1 MFISDFAIK
10 RPIVT
15 VVIMVALVIFGLF
28 AAFNT
33 DVDELPDVQQPIVFV
48 AVPYPGA
55 SPDQVEREVVDRM
68 EEAFQGLNGIDQIT
82 STSTD
87 GFAQI
92 IVQFVYSKPSDQ
104 AAQDVRDAISGIRD
118 KLPIEMK
125 EPIIKKF
132 DPSDQP
138 IVSLTLSSNSLKPN
152 ELTILADPDIT
163 RQIQGLS
170 GVAQVTLSG
179 GVSREISVNVIPSRL
194 NAAKVSV
201 SDVVNALN
209 AQNLAVPVGMINGTL
224 EERSIRL
231 RGRIENA
238 RDFGQLVVAQR
249 GGQVIRLADV
259 ANVADG
265 SAEQRSLALF
275 NGVEGIGIDITKSK
289 GSSTTRVSDE
299 INARVDEI
307 RKTLPAG
314 VTLSVVRD
322 AGPRVRHSVR
332 NVVEALIEGAI
343 LTVIVVFLFLNS
355 WRSTVITGLALPVS
369 AISAFIAVHAFGF
382 TLNTMSLL
390 GLSLAIGILIDDAI
404 VVRENIVRHV
414 ELGEDHFK
422 AAHTGTDEIGL
433 AVTATTLSIMAVF
446 VPIAFMQGVS
456 GQWFKPFALTIACAV
471 LVSLFV
477 SFSLDPMLSAYWP
490 DPAIEAHEHRS
501 WISRKLES
509 FNKWFD
515 RQADRYKG
523 VVAWALDH
531 RADMVA
537 ISIGVF
543 LASILIPAK
552 GLFAALTLVAGVL
565 LIVWLMSLD
574 FPKTTFWGIARG
586 TLAVGVFIGA
596 MVVGLMLPEPGWAK
610 LGGGFI
616 PDSDNSELNVS
627 VEAPPGSNID
637 YTHIKSEEIGR
648 IIRTHKEV
656 AYTYTIVGTANGS
669 GAVDAANIY
678 IKLVP
683 KTDRSISQGDLSTL
697 IREEISHIVGV
708 TAYTFNSSFA
718 GNQKQIQVQIR
729 GNDAQQLNEVAEK
742 MEVEV
747 RKVPG
752 AADVGLSTKGLKPEL
767 DVQLNRGLAGT
778 LGITVGQ
785 LAQALRPAFAG
796 VQAGSWVD
804 PTGKTRDVT
813 VRLPAGSRERISD
826 LQQLPIAVPP
836 STGAPQSGSGQPS
849 AVAISPTNTGP
860 QTIPLGQIAT
870 VRVTT
875 GPAQID
881 HLDEDK
887 VVIVGVNPQ
896 GRPLSEVSADVNSAI
911 AKVQLPPGVHLS
923 QGGQVKD
930 QNEVFGSI
938 LSALGLAV
946 LLMYLILVVQFGS
959 FLDPLAIMLSLPLSL
974 IGVVLALLVTG
985 GTLNIMS
992 MIGVILLMGIVA
1004 KNAILLVDFA
1014 KWTRESKKVTL
1025 REALIEAGR
1034 VRLRPILMTTFALIA
1049 GMIPVALG
1057 LGEGADFR
1065 APLGRAVIGGV
1076 ITSTLLTLI
1085 VIPTFYEILD
1095 EWREKLLHAFARRRG
1110 TDSPTGHAPEREP
1123 GMGAPP
1129 QPALGEPTA

>member
-15 VVIMVALVIFGLF
+15 VVIMVALVIFGVF

-68 EEAFQGLNGIDQIT
+68 EDAFQGLNGIDQIT
-82 STSTD
+82 SASTD

-92 IVQFVYSKPSDQ
+92 TVQFVYSKPTDE

-118 KLPIEMK
+118 KLPAEMK
-125 EPIIKKF
+125 EPVIKKF
-132 DPSDQP
+132 DPNDLP
-138 IVSLTLSSNSLKPN
+138 IVSLTLSSNVLKPN

-163 RQIQGLS
+163 RQLQGLE

-179 GVSREISVNVIPSRL
+179 NVDREISVDVIPSRL

-201 SDVVNALN
+201 ADVVNALN
-209 AQNLAVPVGMINGTL
+209 AQNLAVPVGMITGAL
-224 EERSIRL
+224 QERSIRL

-238 RDFGQLVVAQR
+238 SDFGQLVVAQR

-259 ANVADG
+259 ANVSDG

-289 GSSTTRVSDE
+289 GTSTTRVSDE
-299 INARVDEI
+299 INARVKEI

-314 VTLSVVRD
+314 VKLDVVRD
-322 AGPRVRHSVR
+322 AGPRVRASVR
-332 NVVEALIEGAI
+332 NVEEALIEGAI

-369 AISAFIAVHAFGF
+369 AISSFIAVNAFGF

-404 VVRENIVRHV
+404 VVRENIVRHI
-414 ELGEDHFK
+414 EMGEDHFT

-433 AVTATTLSIMAVF
+433 AVTATTFSIMAVF
-446 VPIAFMQGVS
+446 VPIAFMSGVS

-501 WISRKLES
+501 WISRKLEK
-509 FNKWFD
+509 FNTWFD
-515 RQADRYKG
+515 KQADRYKDLI
-523 VVAWALDH
+523 AWALDH

-543 LASILIPAK
+543 FASILIPVK
-552 GLFAALTLVAGVL
+552 GLYAALTLMAGVL
-565 LIVWLMSLD
+565 LIVWMLSFDLN
-574 FPKTTFWGIARG
+574 ARIG
-586 TLAVGVFIGA
+586 RILTGLLAVAIFVLALF
-596 MVVGLMLPEPGWAK
+596 VGWGLPEPGWAK
-610 LGGGFI
+610 VGGGFV
-616 PDSDNSELNVS
+616 PDSDNSELNVAI
-627 VEAPPGSNID
+627 ETPPGSNID

-656 AYTYTIVGTANGS
+656 AYTYTVVGTATGS
-669 GAVDAANIY
+669 GEVDVASIY
-678 IKLVP
+678 VKLVP
-683 KTDRSISQGDLSTL
+683 KSKRSISQNDLSTV
-697 IREEISHIVGV
+697 IREEISHVAGV
-708 TAYTFNSSFA
+708 TAYTFASSFA

-729 GNDAQQLNEVAEK
+729 GNDADQLNEVAER

-752 AADVGLSTKGLKPEL
+752 AADIGLSTKGLKPEL
-767 DVQLNRGLAGT
+767 DVQLNRGLAGS

-785 LAQALRPAFAG
+785 LAEALRPAFAG
-796 VQAGSWVD
+796 VQAGNWVD

-813 VRLPAGSRERISD
+813 VRLPAASRQNVSD
-826 LQQLPIAVPP
+826 LEQLPITVQPATTPA
-836 STGAPQSGSGQPS
+836 APGQSS
-849 AVAISPTNTGP
+849 AVAVNPANTGP

-870 VRVTT
+870 VRLTT
-875 GPAQID
+875 GPAEID
-881 HLDEDK
+881 HFDEDK
-887 VVIVGVNPQ
+887 VVTLGVDPQ
-896 GRPLSEVSADVNSAI
+896 GRALSEVSADVNAAI
-911 AKVQLPPGVHLS
+911 AKVPLPPGVHIS
-923 QGGQVKD
+923 QGGQV
-930 QNEVFGSI
+930 QSQTEVYGAI
-938 LSALGLAV
+938 VSALGLAI

-1014 KWTRESKKVTL
+1014 KWTRESKHVSL

-1095 EWREKLLHAFARRRG
+1095 EWRENL
-1110 TDSPTGHAPEREP
+1110 GHVFVRKHDEKDAPEGGRAH
-1123 GMGAPP
+1123 GAPP
-1129 QPALGEPTA
+1129 QPAMGKPTP

>member
-33 DVDELPDVQQPIVFV
+33 DVDELPDIQQPIVFV

-92 IVQFVYSKPSDQ
+92 IVQFVYSKPTDQ

-118 KLPIEMK
+118 KLPVEMK

-132 DPSDQP
+132 DPNDQP

-163 RQIQGLS
+163 RQIQGLA

-179 GVSREISVNVIPSRL
+179 GVDREISVNVIPSRL

-209 AQNLAVPVGMINGTL
+209 AQNLAVPVGMINGAL

-249 GGQVIRLADV
+249 GGQVIHLSDV
-259 ANVADG
+259 ANVSDG

-299 INARVDEI
+299 IHARVDQI
-307 RKTLPAG
+307 RKTLPPG
-314 VTLSVVRD
+314 VKLDIVRD
-322 AGPRVRHSVR
+322 AGPRVSHSVR

-369 AISAFIAVHAFGF
+369 AISAFIAVNLFGF

-414 ELGEDHFK
+414 ELGEDHFT

-433 AVTATTLSIMAVF
+433 AVTATTFSIMAVF

-490 DPAIEAHEHRS
+490 DPAIEAHEHRN
-501 WISRKLES
+501 WISRKLEI

-523 VVAWALDH
+523 LIAWALDH

-543 LASILIPAK
+543 FASILIPAK
-552 GLFAALTLVAGVL
+552 GLFAALTLLAGVMV
-565 LIVWLMSLD
+565 IVWMMSLN
-574 FPKTTFWGIARG
+574 FPKTAFWTIVKGF
-586 TLAVGVFIGA
+586 LAVAVFFTSLGIG
-596 MVVGLMLPEPGWAK
+596 LTLPEPGWAK

-637 YTHIKSEEIGR
+637 YTHIKAEEIGR

-656 AYTYTIVGTANGS
+656 AYTYTVVGTASGS
-669 GAVDAANIY
+669 GEVDVASIY

-683 KTDRSISQGDLSTL
+683 KADRSISQGDLSTL
-697 IREEISHIVGV
+697 IRKEIAHVGGV

-729 GNDAQQLNEVAEK
+729 GNNAQQLNEVAEK

-813 VRLPAGSRERISD
+813 VRLPAGSRERVSD

-836 STGAPQSGSGQPS
+836 ASGGSTSANAGAAS
-849 AVAISPTNTGP
+849 ATPINSGP

-870 VRVTT
+870 VRLTT

-887 VVIVGVNPQ
+887 VVTIGVNPQ
-896 GRPLSEVSADVNSAI
+896 GRPLSEVSGDVNRAI
-911 AKVQLPPGVHLS
+911 ARIPLPPGVTIS

-930 QNEVFGSI
+930 QNEVYGSI
-938 LSALGLAV
+938 VAALGLAILV
-946 LLMYLILVVQFGS
+946 MDLILGVQVGS
-959 FLDPLAIMLSLPLSL
+959 FLDTLASLLSLPVSW
-974 IGVVLALLVTG
+974 IGVVLALLITS

-1057 LGEGADFR
+1057 IGEGADFR

-1095 EWREKLLHAFARRRG
+1095 EWREKLSHSFGRNHVAAG
-1110 TDSPTGHAPEREP
+1110 EGEHAPRSEP

-1129 QPALGEPTA
+1129 QPAIGEPTP

>member
-33 DVDELPDVQQPIVFV
+33 DVDELPDIQQPIVFV

-92 IVQFVYSKPSDQ
+92 IVQFVYSKPTDQ

-118 KLPIEMK
+118 KLPVEMK

-132 DPSDQP
+132 DPNDQP

-163 RQIQGLS
+163 RQIQGLA

-179 GVSREISVNVIPSRL
+179 GVDREISVNVIPSRL

-209 AQNLAVPVGMINGTL
+209 AQNLAVPVGMINGAL

-249 GGQVIRLADV
+249 GGQVIHLSDV
-259 ANVADG
+259 ANVSDG

-299 INARVDEI
+299 IHARVDQI
-307 RKTLPAG
+307 RKTLPPG
-314 VTLSVVRD
+314 VKLDIVRD
-322 AGPRVRHSVR
+322 AGPRVSHSVR

-369 AISAFIAVHAFGF
+369 AISAFIAVNLFGF

-414 ELGEDHFK
+414 ELGEDHFT

-433 AVTATTLSIMAVF
+433 AVTATTFSIMAVF

-490 DPAIEAHEHRS
+490 DPAIEAHEHRN
-501 WISRKLES
+501 WISRKLEI

-523 VVAWALDH
+523 LIAWALDH

-543 LASILIPAK
+543 FASILIPAK
-552 GLFAALTLVAGVL
+552 GLFAALTLLAGVMV
-565 LIVWLMSLD
+565 IVWMMSLN
-574 FPKTTFWGIARG
+574 FPKTAFWTIVKGF
-586 TLAVGVFIGA
+586 LAVAVFFTSLGIG
-596 MVVGLMLPEPGWAK
+596 LTLPEPGWAK

-637 YTHIKSEEIGR
+637 YTHIKAEEIGR

-656 AYTYTIVGTANGS
+656 AYTYTVVGTASGS
-669 GAVDAANIY
+669 GEVDVASIY

-683 KTDRSISQGDLSTL
+683 KADRSISQGDLSTL
-697 IREEISHIVGV
+697 IRKEIAHVGGV

-729 GNDAQQLNEVAEK
+729 GNNAQQLNEVAEK

-813 VRLPAGSRERISD
+813 VRLPAGSRERVSD

-836 STGAPQSGSGQPS
+836 ASGGSTSANAGAAS
-849 AVAISPTNTGP
+849 ATPINSGP

-870 VRVTT
+870 VRLTT

-887 VVIVGVNPQ
+887 VVTIGVNPQ
-896 GRPLSEVSADVNSAI
+896 GRPLSEVSGDVNRAI
-911 AKVQLPPGVHLS
+911 ARIPLPPGVTIS

-930 QNEVFGSI
+930 QNEVYGSI
-938 LSALGLAV
+938 VAALGLAI

-974 IGVVLALLVTG
+974 IGVVLALLITS

-1057 LGEGADFR
+1057 IGEGADFR

-1095 EWREKLLHAFARRRG
+1095 EWREKLSHSFGRNHVAAG
-1110 TDSPTGHAPEREP
+1110 EGEHAPRSEP

-1129 QPALGEPTA
+1129 QPAIGEPTP

>member
-15 VVIMVALVIFGLF
+15 SVVMVALVIFGIFALF
-28 AAFNT
+28 KT
-33 DVDELPDVQQPIVFV
+33 DVDEFPDIQQPIVFV

-92 IVQFVYSKPSDQ
+92 IVQFIYSKNTDQ
-104 AAQDVRDAISGIRD
+104 ASQDVRDAISGIRD
-118 KLPIEMK
+118 KLPTEMK

-138 IVSLTLSSNSLKPN
+138 IVSLTLSSTTLRPN
-152 ELTILADPDIT
+152 ELTILADLGIT

-170 GVAQVTLSG
+170 GVAQTTISG
-179 GVSREISVNVIPSRL
+179 GVDREVAVNVVPERL
-194 NAAKVSV
+194 NAAKVSIA
-201 SDVVNALN
+201 DVVNALN
-209 AQNLAVPVGMINGTL
+209 AQNLAVPVGMVTGALN
-224 EERSIRL
+224 ERSIRL
-231 RGRIENA
+231 RGRIESA
-238 RDFGQLVVAQR
+238 VDFAQLVVAQR
-249 GGQVIRLADV
+249 GGQVVRLGDV
-259 ANVADG
+259 ANVSDG

-289 GSSTTRVSDE
+289 GTSTTRVSDE
-299 INARVDEI
+299 IRNKVAEI
-307 RKTLPAG
+307 EKTLPPG
-314 VTLSVVRD
+314 VKLNIVRD
-322 AGPRVRHSVR
+322 AGTRVRNSVR
-332 NVVEALIEGAI
+332 NVEEALIEGAF
-343 LTVIVVFLFLNS
+343 LTVLVVFLFLNS

-369 AISAFIAVHAFGF
+369 AVAAFIAVWAFGF

-414 ELGEDHFK
+414 EMGEDHFT

-433 AVTATTLSIMAVF
+433 AVTATTMSIMAVF
-446 VPIAFMQGVS
+446 VPIAFMSGIS

-490 DPAIEAHEHRS
+490 DPALEEHQHRS
-501 WISRKLES
+501 WISRKLET

-515 RQADRYKG
+515 RQADRYEG
-523 VVAWALDH
+523 VIAWALDH
-531 RADMVA
+531 RTDMVA
-537 ISIGVF
+537 IAVGTF
-543 LASILIPAK
+543 LASILIPVK
-552 GLFAALTLVAGVL
+552 GALAAGVL
-565 LIVWLMSLD
+565 LLGVLAIVWLMSLD
-574 FPKTTFWGIARG
+574 LPRTVKALGALVLG
-586 TLAVGVFIGA
+586 VGAFAAALVTPT
-596 MVVGLMLPEPGWAK
+596 VGK

-616 PDSDNSELNVS
+616 PDSDNSELSVS
-627 VEAPPGSNID
+627 VETPPGSNID
-637 YTHIKSEEIGR
+637 YTHVKTEEIGR
-648 IIRTHKEV
+648 IVRSHKQV
-656 AYTYTIVGTANGS
+656 AYTYTTVGSATGS
-669 GAVDAANIY
+669 GAVDQATIY
-678 IKLVP
+678 VKLVP
-683 KTDRSISQGDLSTL
+683 KKQRNISQTDLSSI
-697 IREEISHIVGV
+697 IRGEIAHVGGV
-708 TAYTFNSSFA
+708 TAYTFNGGFA

-729 GNDAQQLNEVAEK
+729 GNDADALTRVAEQ
-742 MEVEV
+742 MEAEV

-752 AADVGLSTKGLKPEL
+752 AADVGLSSKGLKPEL
-767 DVQLNRGLAGT
+767 EVQLNRGLAGT
-778 LGITVGQ
+778 LGITVAQ

-796 VQAGSWVD
+796 VQAGNWVD

-813 VRLPAGSRERISD
+813 VRLAPEARDRAND
-826 LQQLPIAVPP
+826 LQQLPIAVPGGTIQ
-836 STGAPQSGSGQPS
+836 SAMAP
-849 AVAISPTNTGP
+849 AANTGP
-860 QTIPLGQIAT
+860 RTIPLGQVAT
-870 VRVTT
+870 VSQTT

-881 HLDEDK
+881 HLNEDK
-887 VVIVGVNPQ
+887 VVTVGVNPQ
-896 GRPLSEVSADVNSAI
+896 GRPLSEVSADVNLAV
-911 AKVQLPPGVHLS
+911 ARVPLPPGVHLS

-930 QNEVFGSI
+930 QTELFGSI
-938 LSALGLAV
+938 IAALGLAV

-974 IGVVLALLVTG
+974 IGVVLALLITG

-1014 KWTRESKKVTL
+1014 KWTREQKKIPL
-1025 REALIEAGR
+1025 RAALIEAGR
-1034 VRLRPILMTTFALIA
+1034 VRLRPILMTTLALIA

-1076 ITSTLLTLI
+1076 ITSTLLTLL

-1095 EWREKLLHAFARRRG
+1095 GWRESVLSSVSSRRKHQHGGEAEKGAHTRPTEPVRG
-1110 TDSPTGHAPEREP
+1110 VAPAPAMGKPTP
-1123 GMGAPP
+1123 
-1129 QPALGEPTA
+1129 

>member
-15 VVIMVALVIFGLF
+15 VVIMVALVIFGVF

-33 DVDELPDVQQPIVFV
+33 DVDELPDVQQPIVSV
-48 AVPYPGA
+48 SVPYPGA

-92 IVQFVYSKPSDQ
+92 IVQFVFSKPTDE

-118 KLPIEMK
+118 KLPAEMK
-125 EPIIKKF
+125 EPVINKF
-132 DPSDQP
+132 DPDDLP
-138 IVSLTLSSNSLKPN
+138 IVSLTLSSNVLKPN

-163 RQIQGLS
+163 RKLQGLE

-179 GVSREISVNVIPSRL
+179 NVDREIEVDVIPSRL

-201 SDVVNALN
+201 ADVVNALN
-209 AQNLAVPVGMINGTL
+209 AQNLAVPVGMITGAL
-224 EERSIRL
+224 QERSIRL
-231 RGRIENA
+231 RGRIEDA

-259 ANVADG
+259 ANVSDG

-289 GSSTTRVSDE
+289 GTSTTRVSNE
-299 INARVDEI
+299 INDLVKQI
-307 RKTLPAG
+307 RTTLPAG
-314 VTLSVVRD
+314 VNLDVVRD
-322 AGPRVRHSVR
+322 AGPRVRDSVR
-332 NVVEALIEGAI
+332 NVEEALVEGAI
-343 LTVIVVFLFLNS
+343 LTVLVVFLFLNS

-369 AISAFIAVHAFGF
+369 AISSFIAVHAFGF

-404 VVRENIVRHV
+404 VVRENIVRHI
-414 ELGEDHFK
+414 EMGEDHFT

-433 AVTATTLSIMAVF
+433 AVTATTFSIMAVF
-446 VPIAFMQGVS
+446 VPIAFMSGIS

-501 WISRKLES
+501 WISRKLVS
-509 FNKWFD
+509 FNIWFD

-537 ISIGVF
+537 ISVGVF
-543 LASILIPAK
+543 VASILIPVAGLYAALVVLAAVFLIVWLFSLDVTTRGGGIIK
-552 GLFAALTLVAGVL
+552 GLFAVAIFAG
-565 LIVWLMSLD
+565 SL
-574 FPKTTFWGIARG
+574 W
-586 TLAVGVFIGA
+586 IG
-596 MVVGLMLPEPGWAK
+596 MKIPEPGWAK
-610 LGGGFI
+610 VGGGFV

-627 VEAPPGSNID
+627 IETPPGSNLD
-637 YTHIKSEEIGR
+637 YTHIKAEEIGR

-656 AYTYTIVGTANGS
+656 AYTYTVVGTASGS
-669 GAVDAANIY
+669 GEVDVGSIY
-678 IKLVP
+678 VKLVP
-683 KTDRSISQGDLSTL
+683 KDKRSLSQDQISTL
-697 IREEISHIVGV
+697 IRKEMSHVAGV
-708 TAYTFNSSFA
+708 TAYTFASSFA

-729 GNDAQQLNEVAEK
+729 GNNADQLNEVAEQ
-742 MEVEV
+742 MEAVV

-767 DVQLNRGLAGT
+767 DVQLNRGLAGS
-778 LGITVGQ
+778 LGITVAQ
-785 LAQALRPAFAG
+785 LAEALRPAFAG

-813 VRLPAGSRERISD
+813 VRLPAASRQNVTD
-826 LQQLPIAVPP
+826 LEQLPISVPQQAAAA
-836 STGAPQSGSGQPS
+836 APDQSS
-849 AVAISPTNTGP
+849 AVAVNPNNTGP

-870 VRVTT
+870 VRLTT
-875 GPAQID
+875 GPAEID
-881 HLDEDK
+881 HLNEDK
-887 VVIVGVNPQ
+887 VVTIGVNPQ
-896 GRPLSEVSADVNSAI
+896 GRALSEVSGDINKAI
-911 AKVQLPPGVHLS
+911 AKIPLPPGVSLS

-930 QNEVFGSI
+930 QNAVYGAI
-938 LSALGLAV
+938 VSALGLAI

-974 IGVVLALLVTG
+974 IGVVLALLITQ

-1014 KWTRESKKVTL
+1014 KWTRESKKVSL

-1095 EWREKLLHAFARRRG
+1095 EWREKASHVFARHPKPQG
-1110 TDSPTGHAPEREP
+1110 QGDHAPKGER
-1123 GMGAPP
+1123 GHGAPP
-1129 QPALGEPTA
+1129 QPAMGEPTP

>member
-15 VVIMVALVIFGLF
+15 VVMMAALVIFGLF
-28 AAFNT
+28 AAFKT
-33 DVDELPDVQQPIVFV
+33 DVDELPDIQQPIVFV

-68 EEAFQGLNGIDQIT
+68 EQAFQGLNGIDQIT

-92 IVQFVYSKPSDQ
+92 IVQFVYSKPTDE

-118 KLPIEMK
+118 KLPVEMK

-132 DPSDQP
+132 DPNDQP
-138 IVSLTLSSNSLKPN
+138 IVSLTLSSNTLKPN

-163 RQIQGLS
+163 RQIQGLP

-179 GVSREISVNVIPSRL
+179 GVDREISVNIVPSLL

-238 RDFGQLVVAQR
+238 HDFGQLVVAQR
-249 GGQVIRLADV
+249 GGQVVRLADV
-259 ANVADG
+259 ANVSDG

-275 NGVEGIGIDITKSK
+275 NGVAGIGIDITKSK
-289 GSSTTRVSDE
+289 GSSTTRVSDA
-299 INARVDEI
+299 IHARVDQI
-307 RKTLPAG
+307 SKTLPPG
-314 VTLSVVRD
+314 VKLDIVRD
-322 AGPRVRHSVR
+322 AGPRVRNSVR

-369 AISAFIAVHAFGF
+369 AISAFIAVHMFGF

-490 DPAIEAHEHRS
+490 DPAIEAHEHRN
-501 WISRKLES
+501 WISRKLET

-515 RQADRYKG
+515 RQADRYKN
-523 VVAWALDH
+523 VIAWALDH

-537 ISIGVF
+537 ISIGAF

-552 GLFAALTLVAGVL
+552 GLFAALSLLAGVL
-565 LIVWLMSLD
+565 AIIWMLSLD
-574 FPKTTFWGIARG
+574 LPKFPLSGPVKVVA
-586 TLAVGVFIGA
+586 AVVLFIGA
-596 MVVGLMLPEPGWAK
+596 LLFGLRLPEPGWAK

-637 YTHIKSEEIGR
+637 YTHIKAEEIGR

-656 AYTYTIVGTANGS
+656 DYTYTVVGSASGS
-669 GAVDAANIY
+669 GEVDVANIY

-683 KTDRSISQGDLSTL
+683 KADRSISQGALSTI
-697 IREEISHIVGV
+697 IRKEISRVGGV

-729 GNDAQQLNEVAEK
+729 GNNAQQLNEVAEK
-742 MEVEV
+742 MEIEV

-778 LGITVGQ
+778 LGVTVGQ

-813 VRLPAGSRERISD
+813 VRLPAGSRQNVSD
-826 LQQLPIAVPP
+826 LEQLPITVQQA
-836 STGAPQSGSGQPS
+836 TGGAAGTASG
-849 AVAISPTNTGP
+849 VAATPMNTGP

-870 VRVTT
+870 VRLTT

-887 VVIVGVNPQ
+887 VVTIGVNPQ
-896 GRPLSEVSADVNSAI
+896 GRPLSEVSGDVNRAI
-911 AKVQLPPGVHLS
+911 ATIPLPPGVSIS

-930 QNEVFGSI
+930 QTEVYGSI
-938 LSALGLAV
+938 VAALGLAI

-974 IGVVLALLVTG
+974 IGVVLALLITR

-1076 ITSTLLTLI
+1076 ITSTLLTLL

-1095 EWREKLLHAFARRRG
+1095 EWREKAAHAFGRNRG
-1110 TDSPTGHAPEREP
+1110 TEAEAEHGPREEP
-1123 GMGAPP
+1123 GLGRPP
-1129 QPALGEPTA
+1129 QPAIGEPTP